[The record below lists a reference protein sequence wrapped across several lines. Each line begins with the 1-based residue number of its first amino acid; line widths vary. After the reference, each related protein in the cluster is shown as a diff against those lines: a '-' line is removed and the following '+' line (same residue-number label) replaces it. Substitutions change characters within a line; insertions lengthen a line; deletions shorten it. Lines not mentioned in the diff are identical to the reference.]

1 MKTSRKVRLS
11 ITVLI
16 ICMTVGFLFLL
27 FAYRGPA
34 WKSLLV
40 FIIYIFI
47 LGFLFISV
55 RKLLKALEES
65 EKDGEE
71 KQ

>member
-1 MKTSRKVRLS
+1 MKTSKKVKLS
-11 ITVLI
+11 ITALI
-16 ICMTVGFLFLL
+16 ICMTAGFLFLL

-34 WKSLLV
+34 WRSLLV

-47 LGFLFISV
+47 LRFLLLSV

-65 EKDGEE
+65 EKKAED